1 MKKRKDEQSDE
12 DPDDD
17 EDFEDLPS
25 TEEDSEDASAPP
37 ASKRARCVPSPA
49 LVRMLSDPSAGAM
62 EESPQVRP
70 TRRFTRLRAARQ
82 VLFGSESEVE
92 EACQGV
98 GSGDT
103 AEAGLEADVQTLLG
117 MGF

>member
-17 EDFEDLPS
+17 EDFVDLPS

-37 ASKRARCVPSPA
+37 ASKRARCVPSP
-49 LVRMLSDPSAGAM
+49 VRMLSDPSAGAM

-82 VLFGSESEVE
+82 VLFGSESDVE